1 MRRMNEEELNDDQ
14 LEQIDALED
23 AASELLSVMSDGEH
37 DGDLQDIFDLI
48 EYAQEIIEKRGLR
61 AHFPAHIYDGENDY
75 TIDYTDEEI
84 KKGEAK

>member
-48 EYAQEIIEKRGLR
+48 ECAQGIIEKRGLR

-84 KKGEAK
+84 KT